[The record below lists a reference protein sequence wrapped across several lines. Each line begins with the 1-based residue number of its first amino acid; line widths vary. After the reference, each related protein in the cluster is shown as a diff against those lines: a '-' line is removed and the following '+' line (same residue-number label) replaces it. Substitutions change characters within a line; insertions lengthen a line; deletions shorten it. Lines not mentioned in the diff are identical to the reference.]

1 MTPSFIYIHLHL
13 LQPLQWLLKL
23 YSSIPSHPGSHQV
36 QPETGCIH
44 YFDDRRSH
52 FVTFIFGHIFATVGS
67 HMCPQVFITEKKHK
81 CLRLFDFFS
90 IVCSL
95 QFLLVLRRKIEQAN
109 AKQTKGAE
117 MQKFCPFQ
125 PWDGFFALL
134 SWNVARQPL
143 QIN

>member
-1 MTPSFIYIHLHL
+1 
-13 LQPLQWLLKL
+13 
-23 YSSIPSHPGSHQV
+23 
-36 QPETGCIH
+36 
-44 YFDDRRSH
+44 
-52 FVTFIFGHIFATVGS
+52 
-67 HMCPQVFITEKKHK
+67 MCPQVFITEKKHK

-125 PWDGFFALL
+125 PWDVFFALL

>member
-1 MTPSFIYIHLHL
+1 MIADHIS
-13 LQPLQWLLKL
+13 
-23 YSSIPSHPGSHQV
+23 
-36 QPETGCIH
+36 
-44 YFDDRRSH
+44 
-52 FVTFIFGHIFATVGS
+52 VTFIFSHIFATVGS
-67 HMCPQVFITEKKHK
+67 HMCPQVFLTEKKHK

-90 IVCSL
+90 ILCSL

>member
-1 MTPSFIYIHLHL
+1 MIADHIS
-13 LQPLQWLLKL
+13 
-23 YSSIPSHPGSHQV
+23 
-36 QPETGCIH
+36 
-44 YFDDRRSH
+44 
-52 FVTFIFGHIFATVGS
+52 VTFIFGHIFATVVY
-67 HMCPQVFITEKKHK
+67 HMCPQVFLTEKKHK